1 MIKSDNLF
9 QFLGI
14 HDVAKQQQME
24 DAFYSYARSL
34 IKSMAKIVSERST
47 SSSKILG
54 RKPAPKIASLQIS
67 QSKIKFNLN
76 EVAAPPSGLS
86 EEQKVKHVAD
96 YISKAIISHL
106 IDQNYSFENE
116 SEREF
121 QRVPFVNSPHF
132 RFEKSY
138 QDLSMQMEEIKEAY
152 NESFKSSQ
160 QTQSRVGST

>member
-47 SSSKILG
+47 SSSKSL
-54 RKPAPKIASLQIS
+54 RQNPVPKIASMQIS
-67 QSKIKFNLN
+67 GAKIKLNLN

-86 EEQKVKHVAD
+86 EEQKIKHVAD
-96 YISKAIISHL
+96 YISKAILSYL
-106 IDQNYSFENE
+106 IDQNDSFEND

-121 QRVPFVNSPHF
+121 QRVPFVNLTNF
-132 RFEKSY
+132 RSKKAY

-152 NESFKSSQ
+152 NESFRSSQ
-160 QTQSRVGST
+160 